1 MQLRPMPAFEDNY
14 IWSLAD
20 EDGRALLVD
29 PGDAAPVLAAADAGL
44 QPVAV
49 LITHHHPDHIGGL
62 PALLARWPTLEVF
75 APEDPRIAH
84 ATRRVRD
91 GDRIAIPALD
101 LQFDTLAVPGHT
113 LSHVAY
119 LQCDAEAPLL
129 FCGDTLFHLGC
140 GRLFEGSPQQMHA
153 SLQRLA
159 ALPDST
165 RVCCTHEYT
174 LANARFALAVD
185 PHNCAL
191 QAEVAHAHRQRE
203 AGEPTLP
210 TPLGAQRAANPFL
223 RCHTAAVRESVERH
237 LGRAMASEVDTF
249 AGLRS
254 WKDGF
259 R

>member
-75 APEDPRIAH
+75 APEDPRIAR

-91 GDRIAIPALD
+91 GDRIAIPTLD
-101 LQFDTLAVPGHT
+101 LQFDTIAVPGHT

-119 LQCDAEAPLL
+119 LQCDAEGPLL

-159 ALPDST
+159 VLPDSAQ
-165 RVCCTHEYT
+165 VCCTHEYT

-185 PHNCAL
+185 PHNSAL

-210 TPLGAQRAANPFL
+210 TTLGAQRAANPFL
-223 RCHTAAVRESVERH
+223 RCHTAAVREPVERH